1 MIKPQ
6 QDSPVSKKL
15 QVAKM
20 FDNIAKS
27 YDFLNHSLSFGMD
40 FYWRKKAVSKL
51 TNNPKKILDV
61 ATGTADFAIAATKMK
76 EVQIIGID
84 ISEKMLEIG
93 KNKIKQKG
101 LEKQIKLQLAD
112 SENLPFESGS
122 FDGITAG
129 FGVRNFE
136 NLQLG
141 LSEMCRV
148 LKEDGIAVILEPSKP
163 KAFPVKQIYSAY
175 FHYILPFFGRLISKD
190 NRAYNYLP
198 ESVDTFPENEKFI
211 EILKAVGFTKA
222 QHLPLTLGIVS
233 LYIAI
238 K

>member
-93 KNKIKQKG
+93 ENKIKQKG

-148 LKEDGIAVILEPSKP
+148 LKEGGIAVILEPSKP

-175 FHYILPFFGRLISKD
+175 FHYILPFLGRLISKD

-211 EILKAVGFTKA
+211 DILKAVGFTKA

>member
-6 QDSPVSKKL
+6 QDSQVSKKL

-101 LEKQIKLQLAD
+101 LENLIKLQLAD

-148 LKEDGIAVILEPSKP
+148 LKEGGIAVILEPSKP

-198 ESVDTFPENEKFI
+198 ESVDAFPENEKFI
-211 EILKAVGFTKA
+211 EILKEVGFTKA

>member
-6 QDSPVSKKL
+6 QDSQVSKKL
-15 QVAKM
+15 QVVKM

-93 KNKIKQKG
+93 ENKIKQKG
-101 LEKQIKLQLAD
+101 LGKQIKLQLAD

-211 EILKAVGFTKA
+211 DILKAVGFTKA

>member
-1 MIKPQ
+1 
-6 QDSPVSKKL
+6 
-15 QVAKM
+15 M

-27 YDFLNHSLSFGMD
+27 YDFLNHTLSFGMD
-40 FYWRKKAVSKL
+40 FYWRKKAISKL

-93 KNKIKQKG
+93 ENKIKQKG
-101 LEKQIKLQLAD
+101 LGKQIKLQLAD

>member
-27 YDFLNHSLSFGMD
+27 YDFLNHFLSFGMD

-93 KNKIKQKG
+93 ENKIKQKG

-148 LKEDGIAVILEPSKP
+148 LKEGGIAVILEPSKP

-175 FHYILPFFGRLISKD
+175 FHYILPFLGRLISKD

-198 ESVDTFPENEKFI
+198 ESVDAFPENEKFI
-211 EILKAVGFTKA
+211 EILKVVGFTKA

>member
-15 QVAKM
+15 QVVKM

-27 YDFLNHSLSFGMD
+27 YDFLNHTLSFGMD
-40 FYWRKKAVSKL
+40 FYWRKKAISKL

-101 LEKQIKLQLAD
+101 LENLIKLQLAD

-148 LKEDGIAVILEPSKP
+148 LEEDGIAVILEPSKP

-198 ESVDTFPENEKFI
+198 ESVDAFPENEKFVA
-211 EILKAVGFTKA
+211 ILKEVGFSKA
-222 QHLPLTLGIVS
+222 EYIPLTLGIVS

>member
-40 FYWRKKAVSKL
+40 FYWRKKAISKL

-84 ISEKMLEIG
+84 ISEKILEIG
-93 KNKIKQKG
+93 KNKIKRKG
-101 LEKQIKLQLAD
+101 LEKQIELQLAD
-112 SENLPFESGS
+112 SENLPFNDGS
-122 FDGITAG
+122 FDAITAG

-148 LKEDGIAVILEPSKP
+148 LKEGGIAVILEPSKP

-198 ESVDTFPENEKFI
+198 ESVDAFPENEKFI
-211 EILKAVGFTKA
+211 EILKVVGFTKA

>member
-27 YDFLNHSLSFGMD
+27 YDFLNHFLSFGMD

-93 KNKIKQKG
+93 ENKIKQKG

-211 EILKAVGFTKA
+211 DILKAVGFTKA

>member
-93 KNKIKQKG
+93 ENKIKQKG

>member
-6 QDSPVSKKL
+6 KDSQLSKKL

-20 FDNIAKS
+20 FDSIAKN
-27 YDFLNHSLSFGMD
+27 YDFLNHTLSFGMD
-40 FYWRKKAVSKL
+40 FYWRKKAISKL

-61 ATGTADFAIAATKMK
+61 ATGTADFAIAASKMK
-76 EVQIIGID
+76 QVHITGID
-84 ISEKMLEIG
+84 ISKKMLEIG
-93 KNKIKQKG
+93 ENKVNRKG
-101 LEKQIKLQLAD
+101 LGKQIELQLAD
-112 SENLPFESGS
+112 SENLPFNDGS

-148 LKEDGIAVILEPSKP
+148 LKKDGIAVILEPSKP
-163 KAFPVKQIYSAY
+163 KAFPIKQIYSAY
-175 FHYILPFFGRLISKD
+175 FHYILPFFGGLISRDK
-190 NRAYNYLP
+190 RAYNYLP
-198 ESVDTFPENEKFI
+198 ESVDAFPENEKFI
-211 EILKAVGFTKA
+211 EILKAVGFSKA

>member
-40 FYWRKKAVSKL
+40 FYWRKKAISKL

-101 LEKQIKLQLAD
+101 LENLIKLQLAD

>member
-27 YDFLNHSLSFGMD
+27 YDFLNHFLSFGMD

-93 KNKIKQKG
+93 ENKIKQKG

-148 LKEDGIAVILEPSKP
+148 LEEDGIAVILEPSKP

-211 EILKAVGFTKA
+211 DILKAVGFTKA

>member
-1 MIKPQ
+1 
-6 QDSPVSKKL
+6 
-15 QVAKM
+15 M

-27 YDFLNHSLSFGMD
+27 YDFLNHFLSFGMD

-93 KNKIKQKG
+93 ENKIKQKG

>member
-27 YDFLNHSLSFGMD
+27 YDFLNHTLSFGMD
-40 FYWRKKAVSKL
+40 FYWRKKAISKL

-93 KNKIKQKG
+93 ENKIKQKG

-163 KAFPVKQIYSAY
+163 KSFPVKQIYSAY

-211 EILKAVGFTKA
+211 DILKAVGFTKA

>member
-6 QDSPVSKKL
+6 QDSQVSKKL

-40 FYWRKKAVSKL
+40 FYWRKKAISKL

-101 LEKQIKLQLAD
+101 LENLIKLQLAD

-198 ESVDTFPENEKFI
+198 ESVDAFPENEKFI

>member
-1 MIKPQ
+1 MKKQIPLYLFRYPSQNTSQ
-6 QDSPVSKKL
+6 QKTC
-15 QVAKM
+15 KM
-20 FDNIAKS
+20 
-27 YDFLNHSLSFGMD
+27 LNKQFTEH
-40 FYWRKKAVSKL
+40 Y
-51 TNNPKKILDV
+51 KKI
-61 ATGTADFAIAATKMK
+61 
-76 EVQIIGID
+76 
-84 ISEKMLEIG
+84 ISS
-93 KNKIKQKG
+93 KIKQKG
-101 LEKQIKLQLAD
+101 LENLIKLQLAD

-211 EILKAVGFTKA
+211 DILKAVGFTKA

>member
-101 LEKQIKLQLAD
+101 LENLIKLQLAD

-148 LKEDGIAVILEPSKP
+148 LKEGGIAVILEPSKP

-175 FHYILPFFGRLISKD
+175 FHYILPFLGRLISKD

-198 ESVDTFPENEKFI
+198 ESVDAFPENEKFI
-211 EILKAVGFTKA
+211 EILKEVGFTKV

>member
-6 QDSPVSKKL
+6 QDSQVSKKL

-40 FYWRKKAVSKL
+40 FYWRKKAISKL

-93 KNKIKQKG
+93 ENKIKQKG
-101 LEKQIKLQLAD
+101 LENLIKLQLAD

-211 EILKAVGFTKA
+211 EILKEVGFSKVKY
-222 QHLPLTLGIVS
+222 LPLTLGIVS

>member
-40 FYWRKKAVSKL
+40 FYWRKKAISKL
-51 TNNPKKILDV
+51 INNPKKILDV

-101 LEKQIKLQLAD
+101 LENLIKLQLAD
-112 SENLPFESGS
+112 SENLPFESRS

-148 LKEDGIAVILEPSKP
+148 LKEGGIAVILEPSKP

-175 FHYILPFFGRLISKD
+175 FHYILPFLGRLISKD

-198 ESVDTFPENEKFI
+198 ESVDAFPENERFI
-211 EILKAVGFTKA
+211 EILKVVGFTKA

>member
-40 FYWRKKAVSKL
+40 FYWRIKAISTL

-101 LEKQIKLQLAD
+101 LGNLIKLQLAD

-148 LKEDGIAVILEPSKP
+148 LEEDGIAVILEPSKP

-198 ESVDTFPENEKFI
+198 ESVDAFPENEKFI
-211 EILKAVGFTKA
+211 EILKVVGFTKA

>member
-1 MIKPQ
+1 
-6 QDSPVSKKL
+6 
-15 QVAKM
+15 M

-27 YDFLNHSLSFGMD
+27 YDFLNHFLSFGMD
-40 FYWRKKAVSKL
+40 FYWRKKAISKL

-93 KNKIKQKG
+93 ENKIKQKG

-148 LKEDGIAVILEPSKP
+148 LKEGGIAVILEPSKP

>member
-6 QDSPVSKKL
+6 QDSQVSKKL

-27 YDFLNHSLSFGMD
+27 YDFLNHFLSFGMD

-93 KNKIKQKG
+93 ENKIKQKG

>member
-93 KNKIKQKG
+93 ENKIKQKG

-148 LKEDGIAVILEPSKP
+148 LKEGGIAVILEPSKP

-211 EILKAVGFTKA
+211 DILKAVGFTKA

>member
-6 QDSPVSKKL
+6 QDSQVSKKL

-27 YDFLNHSLSFGMD
+27 YDFLNHFLSFGMD

-93 KNKIKQKG
+93 ENKIKQKG

-141 LSEMCRV
+141 LSEMYRV
-148 LKEDGIAVILEPSKP
+148 LKEGGIAVILEPSKP

>member
-6 QDSPVSKKL
+6 QDSQVSKKL

-40 FYWRKKAVSKL
+40 FYWRKKAISKL

-101 LEKQIKLQLAD
+101 LENLIKLQLAD

-222 QHLPLTLGIVS
+222 HHLPLTLGIVS

>member
-27 YDFLNHSLSFGMD
+27 YDFLNHFLSFGMD

-93 KNKIKQKG
+93 ENKIKQKG

-148 LKEDGIAVILEPSKP
+148 LEEDGIAVILEPSKP

>member
-1 MIKPQ
+1 LIKPQ

-27 YDFLNHSLSFGMD
+27 YDFLNHFLSFGMD

-93 KNKIKQKG
+93 ENKIKQKG

-211 EILKAVGFTKA
+211 DILKAVGFTKA

>member
-101 LEKQIKLQLAD
+101 LENLIKLQLAD

-141 LSEMCRV
+141 LSEMRRV
-148 LKEDGIAVILEPSKP
+148 LKQDGIAVILEPSKP
-163 KAFPVKQIYSAY
+163 KAFLIKQIYSTY

-198 ESVDTFPENEKFI
+198 ESVDAFPENEKFI
-211 EILKAVGFTKA
+211 EILKVVGFTKA

>member
-6 QDSPVSKKL
+6 QDSQVSKKL

-93 KNKIKQKG
+93 ENKIKQKG

-148 LKEDGIAVILEPSKP
+148 LKEGGIAVILEPSKP

-211 EILKAVGFTKA
+211 DILKAVGFTKA

>member
-6 QDSPVSKKL
+6 QNSSKSKKK
-15 QVAKM
+15 QVANM

-27 YDFLNHSLSFGMD
+27 YDFLNHTLSFGMD
-40 FYWRKKAVSKL
+40 FYWRKKAIEKL
-51 TNNPKKILDV
+51 TNKPKMILDV
-61 ATGTADFAIAATKMK
+61 ACGTADFAIAATKMK

-93 KNKIKQKG
+93 ENKIKQKG

-211 EILKAVGFTKA
+211 DILKAVGFTKA